1 MGWEALRGDPLPWL
15 LDDER
20 PNLQWRTL
28 TELVGRPTAS
38 PAVVRAQGG
47 ANAVDPVAALLEAL
61 HPDGSWACAE
71 AWWDAG
77 VGPGWRL
84 LAAVQ
89 WGADPSDPRLQ
100 TAAAKLLEDA
110 PGEGGFARDGSSAAS
125 SILTARVVQGLAGL
139 GFARHPRLQEALAW
153 LEEGARPAPD
163 GGWLTEDPDGPPS
176 PCGIT
181 AVATLDAL
189 TASGDGRRN
198 ALRGRAVRG
207 TLELLARGGADLE
220 LLGHPC
226 LERTDLAE
234 ALWALARAGVAL
246 QEAMAQPLARLQA
259 RQLEGGRWP
268 RDLAPPPGLPI
279 GDLPVCG
286 APSRWVTLKA
296 AVALLYYGEAAGL
309 PRMFPRKLV
318 GPETE
323 LGIRN

>member
-28 TELVGRPTAS
+28 AELVGRPVTS
-38 PAVVRAQGG
+38 PAVVRARGG
-47 ANAVDPVAALLEAL
+47 ANAVDPVAALLEEL
-61 HPDGSWACAE
+61 LPDGSWACGA

-100 TAAAKLLEDA
+100 AAAAKMLEEA
-110 PGEGGFARDGSSAAS
+110 PGEGGFARDGSQSATPR
-125 SILTARVVQGLAGL
+125 LTARVAQAAAEL
-139 GFARHPRLQEALAW
+139 GFARHPRVQEALAW
-153 LEEGARPAPD
+153 LDEGARPAPG
-163 GGWLTEDPDGPPS
+163 GGWLAEDPDGRPS

-181 AVATLDAL
+181 AVAALAAL
-189 TASGDGRRN
+189 TAAGDDRRN
-198 ALRGRAVRG
+198 GLRERAVRG
-207 TLELLARGGADLE
+207 AIELLARGAADLE

-234 ALWALARAGVAL
+234 VLWALARAGVAL
-246 QEAMAQPLARLQA
+246 QPAMAQPLARLQA

-268 RDLAPPPGLPI
+268 RDLEPPPGLPI
-279 GDLPVCG
+279 GDPPACG

-296 AVALLYYGEAAGL
+296 AVALLHYGEEAAL
-309 PRMFPRKLV
+309 PRMFPEK
-318 GPETE
+318 PS
-323 LGIRN
+323 

>member
-28 TELVGRPTAS
+28 TELVGRPAAS
-38 PAVVRAQGG
+38 PAVARARGG

-61 HPDGSWACAE
+61 HPDGSWACGA

-84 LAAVQ
+84 LSAVQ
-89 WGADPSDPRLQ
+89 WGADPGDPRLQ
-100 TAAAKLLEDA
+100 AAAAKLLEKA
-110 PGEGGFARDGSSAAS
+110 PGEGGFARGDSQSATPR
-125 SILTARVVQGLAGL
+125 LTARVVQAMAGL
-139 GFARHPRLQEALAW
+139 GLARLPRVQEALAW

-163 GGWLTEDPDGPPS
+163 GGWLAEDPDGPAS
-176 PCGIT
+176 PCGVT
-181 AVATLDAL
+181 AVATLAAL
-189 TASGDGRRN
+189 TASGDDRRN
-198 ALRGRAVRG
+198 FLRERAVRG

-220 LLGHPC
+220 LLSQPC

-246 QEAMAQPLARLQA
+246 QPAMAQPLARLQA

-268 RDLAPPPGLPI
+268 RDLEPPSGLPI
-279 GDLPVCG
+279 GDPPVCG

-296 AVALLYYGEAAGL
+296 AVALLRYGEEAEL
-309 PRMFPRKLV
+309 PRMFPEK
-318 GPETE
+318 PE
-323 LGIRN
+323 